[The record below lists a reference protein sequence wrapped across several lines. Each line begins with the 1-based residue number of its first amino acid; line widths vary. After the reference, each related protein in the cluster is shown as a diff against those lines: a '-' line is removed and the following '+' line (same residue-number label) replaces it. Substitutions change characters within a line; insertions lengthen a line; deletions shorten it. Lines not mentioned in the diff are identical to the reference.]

1 MLNIFRIFQDKKGAA
16 YIEIAF
22 LVLISVLLLSLFI
35 SLMLFGFKAQKV
47 DNVATEI
54 VQYAAVCGST
64 GDDVRNKAENLLN
77 NAGLSDVISLNITGN
92 NVAGT
97 QNVQLGDTITVTLKV
112 NFKLGMPN
120 GDGIVNVPITV
131 TKTAISQNYMT

>member
-1 MLNIFRIFQDKKGAA
+1 
-16 YIEIAF
+16 
-22 LVLISVLLLSLFI
+22 
-35 SLMLFGFKAQKV
+35 MLFGFKAQKV

-131 TKTAISQNYMT
+131 TKTAISQNYMI